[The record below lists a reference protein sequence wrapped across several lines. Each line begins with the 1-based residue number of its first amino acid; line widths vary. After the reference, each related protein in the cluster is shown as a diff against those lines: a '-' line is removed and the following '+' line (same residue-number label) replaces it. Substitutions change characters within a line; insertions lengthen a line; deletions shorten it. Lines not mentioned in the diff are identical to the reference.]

1 MARIGMPQ
9 PISYQL
15 TGDDK
20 VLTLEEMLKLYP
32 QGNRYI
38 FNPWLPGN
46 LILANNILGI
56 AKLLGRE
63 GQGLV
68 DPPQDY
74 FEKMNESI
82 AFNIEAI
89 RQHRLEEQQADKAAA
104 ESAQRTTKGKKSSR
118 RKMAK
123 ESRKRNR

>member
-9 PISYQL
+9 PISHRR
-15 TGDDK
+15 TGEDK
-20 VLTLEEMLKLYP
+20 VLTLAEMLKLYP

-56 AKLLGRE
+56 TKLLGRE
-63 GQGLV
+63 GQGLI

-104 ESAQRTTKGKKSSR
+104 ESARRTIKRKKTSR
-118 RKMAK
+118 RNMTKD
-123 ESRKRNR
+123 SQRRNR